1 MRRIVTLLLKSKTGA
16 TAIEYG
22 LIAAL
27 VAVAAIAGMT
37 QLGGALDTIFSGVGT
52 TLEQNTPAELGGTTT
67 GGGAD
72 NSGDT
77 DNSGGTDTSNG
88 G

>member
-37 QLGGALDTIFSGVGT
+37 QLGGALDTIFGGVADE
-52 TLEQNTPAELGGTTT
+52 LRENTPTDLGG
-67 GGGAD
+67 GGDEGDEEPPAAD
-72 NSGDT
+72 PPAAE
-77 DNSGGTDTSNG
+77 
-88 G
+88 

>member
-52 TLEQNTPAELGGTTT
+52 TLEQNTPAELGGP
-67 GGGAD
+67 GGGGTPD
-72 NSGDT
+72 DT
-77 DNSGGTDTSNG
+77 PDDTPTSSGG
-88 G
+88 

>member
-27 VAVAAIAGMT
+27 VAVAAIFGMT
-37 QLGGALDTIFSGVGT
+37 QLGQALDTIFTGVGG
-52 TLEQNTPAELGGTTT
+52 TLQANTPADLGGGATTGGTTT
-67 GGGAD
+67 GG
-72 NSGDT
+72 T
-77 DNSGGTDTSNG
+77 TTGGTTTG